1 MDSGVICPGCDQ
13 KSNGEFCMHCGEI
26 IKHQRLS
33 LRTLIN
39 SVPDVF
45 FDVESGLFYSILNLL
60 KRPGTVVRRYFAG
73 DRSRNYKPLK
83 FVLFIGGLWA
93 LLYFRFHIQGDSS
106 SFYEQIFNDAKTGR
120 NTGKNLDEFN
130 DQYTSLFLL
139 LQFPIIAFMT
149 WIVFHKRKYFYGEHL
164 VANAYFIAEV
174 SLYKIVL
181 FPLYYLLNGTH
192 WINTLDLFYSLWILC
207 YYSYAFYDWLYYR
220 KTIRGFFIS
229 VAMVVCL
236 ILLILIITII
246 MVPVVYYIKV
256 RFFGVE

>member
-1 MDSGVICPGCDQ
+1 MDSGIICPCCGQ

-93 LLYFRFHIQGDSS
+93 CLLISFPIQGDSGPFTS
-106 SFYEQIFNDAKTGR
+106 RFLTMPKPEEIPAKTW
-120 NTGKNLDEFN
+120 
-130 DQYTSLFLL
+130 TSLATSTHPVSYTHLRAHETDSYLVCRLL
-139 LQFPIIAFMT
+139 LE
-149 WIVFHKRKYFYGEHL
+149 KK
-164 VANAYFIAEV
+164 
-174 SLYKIVL
+174 K
-181 FPLYYLLNGTH
+181 
-192 WINTLDLFYSLWILC
+192 
-207 YYSYAFYDWLYYR
+207 
-220 KTIRGFFIS
+220 
-229 VAMVVCL
+229 
-236 ILLILIITII
+236 
-246 MVPVVYYIKV
+246 
-256 RFFGVE
+256 

>member
-1 MDSGVICPGCDQ
+1 MDSGIICPCCGQ

-33 LRTLIN
+33 LCTLIN

-93 LLYFRFHIQGDSS
+93 LLYIRFHIQGDSS

-120 NTGKNLDEFN
+120 NTGKNM
-130 DQYTSLFLL
+130 DQFS
-139 LQFPIIAFMT
+139 
-149 WIVFHKRKYFYGEHL
+149 VL
-164 VANAYFIAEV
+164 VAKLVHVFAGISSGFG
-174 SLYKIVL
+174 IVKN
-181 FPLYYLLNGTH
+181 LLVKRTG
-192 WINTLDLFYSLWILC
+192 ITLNVKPDIQQ
-207 YYSYAFYDWLYYR
+207 R
-220 KTIRGFFIS
+220 
-229 VAMVVCL
+229 
-236 ILLILIITII
+236 
-246 MVPVVYYIKV
+246 P
-256 RFFGVE
+256 